1 MLEKLIFKKIAIF
14 CENFTK
20 NVLINLKWRY
30 SEFSVKISYKNF
42 GVLTKSDFFLK
53 IAAFWSIFHEKC
65 DFYEFWMKIFWIS
78 GLNSKFKKFVDWISI
93 RVRTCSMFNFG
104 SVGCHLS
111 NHKGEIRIPYS
122 GGSSPA
128 ESFFIPAE
136 KIDNARKFMNFHAY
150 TWKAEIIKGY
160 ATIICSILVIW
171 RHHVTGMTDENVTG
185 RGHR

>member
-1 MLEKLIFKKIAIF
+1 MTHFKKFSRFLLKIFGQKNNWSIFNEDILNFRSKFLIRILGFWRKAI
-14 CENFTK
+14 
-20 NVLINLKWRY
+20 
-30 SEFSVKISYKNF
+30 
-42 GVLTKSDFFLK
+42 FFLK

-136 KIDNARKFMNFHAY
+136 KMIRN

>member
-1 MLEKLIFKKIAIF
+1 MLKNWFLKKLPFFA
-14 CENFTK
+14 
-20 NVLINLKWRY
+20 
-30 SEFSVKISYKNF
+30 KISRKTCWSILNEDILNFRSKFLIRNF
-42 GVLTKSDFFLK
+42 GVLTIVFFLK
-53 IAAFWSIFHEKC
+53 IVAFWSIFHEKC

-136 KIDNARKFMNFHAY
+136 KMIRN